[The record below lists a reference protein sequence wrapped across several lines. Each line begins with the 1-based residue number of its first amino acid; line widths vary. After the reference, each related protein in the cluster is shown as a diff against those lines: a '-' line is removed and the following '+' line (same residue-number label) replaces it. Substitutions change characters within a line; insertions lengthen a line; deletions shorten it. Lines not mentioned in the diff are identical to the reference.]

1 MDNREILELSG
12 QLKPVFS
19 LKELREL
26 TGRSPATLKKS
37 LLKLKQNHLIWE
49 LGKGQF
55 AFPQDRYTLAS
66 NLFFPSY
73 ISFTHALYYHHLIE
87 GASSLVY
94 VASSK
99 SKKDIALEGFTIKFL
114 RQPAH
119 RFFGYHKETFMGK
132 NLFIA
137 EKEKAVADAL
147 CFPEFFPLKETRQA
161 LAKGL
166 DFGRL
171 FVYALRNDYSPAIKR
186 LGYLLET
193 MHLTIPQEL
202 KEKITKK
209 YDLLNP
215 AKEKAGEKNKTWK
228 LIINEPLE

>member
-19 LKELREL
+19 IKELKEL

-37 LLKLKQNHLIWE
+37 LIKLKQNHLIWE

-66 NLFFPSY
+66 NLLFPSY

-99 SKKDIALEGFTIKFL
+99 SKD
-114 RQPAH
+114 
-119 RFFGYHKETFMGK
+119 
-132 NLFIA
+132 LFIA
-137 EKEKAVADAL
+137 EKEKAIADAL
-147 CFPEFFPLKETRQA
+147 CFPEFFPLKETKQA

-166 DFGRL
+166 DLGRL
-171 FVYALRNDYSPAIKR
+171 SAYALRNASSQAIKR

-193 MHLTIPQEL
+193 LNLNLPQEL
-202 KEKITKK
+202 KEKVTKK

-228 LIINEPLE
+228 LILNEQLE

>member
-1 MDNREILELSG
+1 MDTREILELSHH
-12 QLKPVFS
+12 LKPVFS
-19 LKELREL
+19 LKELKEL

-55 AFPQDRYTLAS
+55 AFPQNRYTLAS
-66 NLFFPSY
+66 NLLFPAY
-73 ISFTHALYYHHLIE
+73 ISFTNALYYHHLIE
-87 GASSLVY
+87 GTSSLVY

-99 SKKDIALEGFTIKFL
+99 SKKDIALEGFTVKFL
-114 RQPAH
+114 RQPSH
-119 RFFGYHKETFMGK
+119 RFFGYRKEAFMGK
-132 NLFIA
+132 DLFIA

-147 CFPEFFPLKETRQA
+147 CFPEFFPLKETKQA
-161 LAKGL
+161 LIRDL
-166 DFGRL
+166 DLGRL
-171 FVYALRNDYSPAIKR
+171 SAYTLRNSSPPAIKR

-193 MHLTIPQEL
+193 LNLSLPEEL
-202 KEKITKK
+202 KQKITKK

-228 LIINEPLE
+228 LILNERL

>member
-19 LKELREL
+19 LKELKAL

-66 NLFFPSY
+66 NLLFPSY
-73 ISFTHALYYHHLIE
+73 ISFTNALYYHHLID
-87 GASSLVY
+87 GTSSLVY

-99 SKKDIALEGFTIKFL
+99 SKKDIVLEGFTIKFL
-114 RQPAH
+114 RQPSH
-119 RFFGYHKETFMGK
+119 RFFGYRKEMFMGK
-132 NLFIA
+132 ELFMA

-147 CFPEFFPLKETRQA
+147 CFPELFPLKETRQA
-161 LAKGL
+161 LSRGL
-166 DFGRL
+166 EINRL
-171 FVYALRNDYSPAIKR
+171 AAYTLRNAFPPAIKR

-193 MHLTIPQEL
+193 LGITLPQEL

-228 LIINEPLE
+228 LILNEVI

>member
-1 MDNREILELSG
+1 MDNREILELSH

-19 LKELREL
+19 LAELKEL

-49 LGKGQF
+49 LGKGKF
-55 AFPQDRYTLAS
+55 AFSQDRYTLAS
-66 NLFFPSY
+66 NLLFPSY

-99 SKKDIALEGFTIKFL
+99 SKKDIVLEGFTIKFL

-119 RFFGYHKETFMGK
+119 RFFGYRKEIFMGK
-132 NLFIA
+132 DLFIA

-147 CFPEFFPLKETRQA
+147 CFSEFFPLKETRQV
-161 LAKGL
+161 LTRVDL
-166 DFGRL
+166 GRL
-171 FVYALRNDYSPAIKR
+171 SAYTLRNASSPAIKR

-193 MHLTIPQEL
+193 LGITLPQEL
-202 KEKITKK
+202 TKSISKK

-215 AKEKAGEKNKTWK
+215 AKEKAGEKNKRWK
-228 LIINEPLE
+228 LIINEVIE

>member
-19 LKELREL
+19 IKELKEL

-37 LLKLKQNHLIWE
+37 LIKLKQNHLIWE

-66 NLFFPSY
+66 NLLFPSY

-114 RQPAH
+114 RQPSH
-119 RFFGYHKETFMGK
+119 RFFGYRKETFMGK
-132 NLFIA
+132 DLFIA
-137 EKEKAVADAL
+137 EKEKAIADAL
-147 CFPEFFPLKETRQA
+147 CFPEFFPLKETKQA

-166 DFGRL
+166 DLGRL
-171 FVYALRNDYSPAIKR
+171 SAYALRNASSQAIKR

-193 MHLTIPQEL
+193 LNLNLPQEL
-202 KEKITKK
+202 KEKVTKK

-228 LIINEPLE
+228 LILNEQLE